1 MTGFGGFG
9 HVSTEGADGVDAFGL
24 EGDVGLGFFGR
35 WGHGVGVLECLKD
48 FFYVFCIQ
56 KIFYFLYFTWIFW
69 VCVSFFV
76 CNVQCVA
83 GSSVRFSFSILLT

>member
-1 MTGFGGFG
+1 MSVLAFLVGG
-9 HVSTEGADGVDAFGL
+9 VM
-24 EGDVGLGFFGR
+24 
-35 WGHGVGVLECLKD
+35 VLECWSFER
-48 FFYVFCIQ
+48 FFCVFCIQ